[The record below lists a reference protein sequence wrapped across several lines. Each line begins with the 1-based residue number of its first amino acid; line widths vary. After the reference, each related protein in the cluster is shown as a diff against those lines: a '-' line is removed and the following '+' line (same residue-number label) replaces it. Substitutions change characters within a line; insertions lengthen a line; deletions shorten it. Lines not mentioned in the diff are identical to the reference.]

1 MGGVRIRPSVQ
12 GGFKYILYKTVSYVV
27 YLLSFLTFSLTSTAH
42 ADSAE
47 GRWLLIDTD
56 RLTLQ
61 VMQAGQAE
69 LTLQNIAIGRF
80 GTSIDKRRAD
90 NTTPLGRY
98 RITKIE
104 RDSSFHRFISL
115 DYPGIE
121 QAEAAFREGDIA
133 QREYQAILRAHRAGR
148 MPPQDTA
155 LGGHVGIHGLGQGDP
170 HWHETLNWTRG
181 CIALT
186 NAQIDTLLSW
196 VRAGMM
202 VEIR

>member
-1 MGGVRIRPSVQ
+1 MRMP
-12 GGFKYILYKTVSYVV
+12 YKTLDYAI
-27 YLLSFLTFSLTSTAH
+27 YLTVFLTSLLVPIAH
-42 ADSAE
+42 GGATD

-61 VMQAGQAE
+61 VMEAGQAQ

-80 GTSIDKRRAD
+80 GTSVDKRRAD

-104 RDSSFHRFISL
+104 TDSAFHRFIGL

-121 QAEAAFREGDIA
+121 QAETAYREGAIG
-133 QREYQAILRAHRAGR
+133 QRAHQAILRAHREGLA
-148 MPPQDTA
+148 PPQDTA
-155 LGGHVGIHGLGQGDP
+155 LGGHIGIHGLGQGDAR
-170 HWHETLNWTRG
+170 WHETLNWTRG

-186 NAQIDTLLSW
+186 NDQIDTLMSW

>member
-1 MGGVRIRPSVQ
+1 MQ
-12 GGFKYILYKTVSYVV
+12 YVSNLIVF
-27 YLLSFLTFSLTSTAH
+27 LTSFLTPIAHGDST
-42 ADSAE
+42 D
-47 GRWLLIDTD
+47 GRWLLIDTGK
-56 RLTLQ
+56 LTLQ

-80 GTSIDKRRAD
+80 GTSADKRRAD

-104 RDSSFHRFISL
+104 ADSAFHRFIGL

-121 QAEAAFREGDIA
+121 QAEAAYREGAIGKP
-133 QREYQAILRAHRAGR
+133 EYQAILRAHREGLA
-148 MPPQDTA
+148 PPQNTA
-155 LGGHVGIHGLGQGDP
+155 LGGHIGIHGLGQGDP
-170 HWHETLNWTRG
+170 RWHETLNWTRG

-186 NAQIDTLLSW
+186 NDQIDTLMSW
-196 VRAGMM
+196 VRAGMI